1 VGAVLESL
9 LEAKWGGPLLD
20 RAPELAVSSVAGP
33 VETLVEAKEAK

>member
-20 RAPELAVSSVAGP
+20 KAPA
-33 VETLVEAKEAK
+33 LVELVGTQEAK